1 MVETTATPAH
11 TPLGQAVIDC
21 DIHNVVPSVQ
31 ALFPY
36 LSEHWREYITQS
48 AFKGPTD
55 TDYPKGAPIAARP
68 DATPPGG
75 GPPGSDLATL
85 RQQVLDPWG
94 IEIGILAP
102 AYTVESVHNPDA
114 AAAMASAVNDWLVAE
129 WLDKEPRLRASL
141 VVPSQQPEMAAQEI
155 ERLGQHPGFVQVSL
169 PVRSPMLYGNRHY
182 HPIFAAAARHDLVVG
197 IHFGGSPGNPPS
209 GAGWH
214 SYYLE
219 EYAGMAQ
226 VFQSQVLN
234 MIVEGVFDRFP
245 TLRVALIE
253 SGCSWLPSLLWR
265 MDKEWKG
272 LGREVPWTKSL
283 PSDYVRKHIRLT
295 TQPLDLPN
303 DAAAIGEVLAQFGS
317 DDLLMFAT
325 DYPHRHFE
333 RIEEALP
340 EGLPAGLRRKILADN
355 ARDFYRL

>member
-1 MVETTATPAH
+1 LVEATATPGR

-21 DIHNVVPSVQ
+21 DIHTAVPDVQ

-55 TDYPKGAPIAARP
+55 SDYPRNAPIAARP

-94 IEIGILAP
+94 IAIGVISPL
-102 AYTVESVHNPDA
+102 YTVESVHNPDA
-114 AAAMASAVNDWLVAE
+114 AAAMASAVNDWTVAE
-129 WLDKEPRLRASL
+129 WLDHEPRLRGSL

-155 ERLGQHPGFVQVSL
+155 DRLGGHPDIVQVSL
-169 PVRSPMLYGNRHY
+169 PVRSPLLYGNRHY
-182 HPIFAAAARHDLVVG
+182 HPLFEAAARHDLVVG
-197 IHFGGSPGNPPS
+197 IHFGGSPGNPPG

-214 SYYLE
+214 SYYIE
-219 EYAGMAQ
+219 EYVGMAQ

-234 MIVEGVFDRFP
+234 LIVEGVFDRFP
-245 TLRVALIE
+245 TLRVALLE
-253 SGCSWLPSLLWR
+253 SGFSWLPACLWR

-272 LGREVPWTKSL
+272 LGREVPWNKGL
-283 PSDYVRKHIRLT
+283 PSEYVRKHMRLT
-295 TQPLDLPN
+295 TQPLDLPP
-303 DAAAIGEVLAQFGS
+303 DAAETSELLGQFNS
-317 DDLLMFAT
+317 DELLMFAT
-325 DYPHRHFE
+325 DYPHRHFD

-340 EGLPAGLRRKILADN
+340 DGLPAGLRRKILADN
-355 ARDFYRL
+355 ARAFYRF

>member
-1 MVETTATPAH
+1 MVEATAAPGR

-21 DIHNVVPSVQ
+21 DIHAVVPSAQ
-31 ALFPY
+31 TLFPY

-48 AFKGPTD
+48 AFNGPTD

-68 DATPPGG
+68 DATLPGG

-85 RQQVLDPWG
+85 RQRVLDPWG
-94 IEIGILAP
+94 VAIGILSPLYA
-102 AYTVESVHNPDA
+102 VESIHNPDA
-114 AAAMASAVNDWLVAE
+114 AAAMASAANDWTIAE
-129 WLDKEPRLRASL
+129 WLDREPRLRGSL
-141 VVPSQQPEMAAQEI
+141 IVPSQQPEMAAQEI
-155 ERLGQHPGFVQVSL
+155 DRLGEHPGIVQVSL

-182 HPIFAAAARHDLVVG
+182 HPIYEAAARHDLVIG
-197 IHFGGSPGNPPS
+197 LHFGGAPGNPPG

-219 EYAGMAQ
+219 EYVGMAQ

-253 SGCSWLPSLLWR
+253 SGASWFPGFLWR
-265 MDKEWKG
+265 IDKEWKG
-272 LGREVPWTKSL
+272 LGREVPWNKGL

-295 TQPLDLPN
+295 TQPFDLPL
-303 DAAAIGEVLAQFGS
+303 DATEIDELLAQFGS
-317 DDLLMFAT
+317 DDFLMFAT
-325 DYPHRHFE
+325 DYPHRHFDG
-333 RIEEALP
+333 IEEAVP
-340 EGLPAGLRRKILADN
+340 GGLSEELRRKILAEN
-355 ARDFYRL
+355 ARAFYRL